1 MNKNYDPP
9 TVNCSHCKNGF
20 PLSLQRCP
28 HCGLPGL
35 FPNVTMALSEQGIL
49 QDRYDKA
56 KSNAV
61 TRGVIANVDDFEKAL
76 NKSCAVINRSTTEL
90 LKLIGSEFE
99 CYATYYQLALALVRI
114 QSGEIWDSRRQS
126 ADAIFF
132 TNYQHEIRFA
142 SLSLDSIGLS
152 NYGDCSWI
160 FRENMIAHRA
170 SVFKENTTLFYL
182 KNNYKEAK
190 AVPKGYRAIW
200 DDRAKLCIVKLAA
213 KIDTATTSAQYS
225 NILLRQ
231 GATSADDEIVEVHI
245 FGSMTIRTIKEV
257 TFNPIPT
264 TLNKKDRKLRVAIIE
279 GIKEKL
285 GIYGVKIN

>member
-1 MNKNYDPP
+1 MNPSL
-9 TVNCSHCKNGF
+9 NCSFCKNDF
-20 PLSLQRCP
+20 PLSLPRCP
-28 HCGLPGL
+28 HCGQPSL
-35 FPNVTMALSEQGIL
+35 FPNVTIALSQQSIL

-56 KSNAV
+56 KNDAV
-61 TRGVIANVDDFEKAL
+61 SRGVIANVDDFEKAL

-99 CYATYYQLALALVRI
+99 CYATYYQLASASVRI
-114 QSGEIWDSRRQS
+114 QSGEIWDSRRQA

-152 NYGDCSWI
+152 NYGDCSWT

-170 SVFKENTTLFYL
+170 SLFKENTTLYYL
-182 KNNYKEAK
+182 NNDIKDADSI
-190 AVPKGYRAIW
+190 PKGYRAIW
-200 DDRAKLCIVKLAA
+200 ADRAKLCVAKLVA
-213 KIDTATTSAQYS
+213 KIDTTTTPAQYS
-225 NILLRQ
+225 NILMHQ

-245 FGSMTIRTIKEV
+245 FGSMTILTIEEV

-264 TLNKKDRKLRVAIIE
+264 TLNKRERKLRVAIIE

-285 GIYGVKIN
+285 GIYGVKVN